1 MASYIGKEA
10 FYKLR
15 RPCPM
20 NEALQLIA
28 WIFVFAIVAS
38 GICVLLTIL
47 VRQDTTK
54 YDMEFV
60 WDGKYTLEELELSK
74 NKSK

>member
-1 MASYIGKEA
+1 
-10 FYKLR
+10 
-15 RPCPM
+15 M

-47 VRQDTTK
+47 VRRDTTK